1 MKLLSAPTVMF
12 FDLTQP
18 RRSASRTRT
27 SRPDVSDNPVV
38 GYVDTT
44 ERTKKN
50 ITTHTNAALFRG
62 QNTNLGTYTR
72 KERGAYVSCK
82 LLYYIN
88 KTDPFTTPVLASR
101 YIFQQRYHYL
111 GSSLS
116 PAEPLPHKLRKCEG
130 RPYHGRVSLVLAS
143 NLQGRHYK
151 LQVGWRRLSPIIN

>member
-27 SRPDVSDNPVV
+27 SQPDVSDDPVV

-88 KTDPFTTPVLASR
+88 KSNFVR
-101 YIFQQRYHYL
+101 YPLQIPR
-111 GSSLS
+111 GSSTYMTTIGDGI
-116 PAEPLPHKLRKCEG
+116 AYFPHM
-130 RPYHGRVSLVLAS
+130 PMLV
-143 NLQGRHYK
+143 
-151 LQVGWRRLSPIIN
+151 